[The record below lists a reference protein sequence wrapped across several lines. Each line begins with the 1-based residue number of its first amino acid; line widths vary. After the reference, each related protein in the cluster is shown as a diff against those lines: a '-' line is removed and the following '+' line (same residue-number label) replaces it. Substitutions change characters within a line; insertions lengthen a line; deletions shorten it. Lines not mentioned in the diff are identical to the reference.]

1 MVAQLKREERL
12 SRSAARYLV
21 PNCNIL
27 YDCYFAQE
35 QVKLKF
41 YLFCVLLKWC
51 VWSAEVEIGAIF
63 QT

>member
-1 MVAQLKREERL
+1 MDHSLGLMFAWL
-12 SRSAARYLV
+12 ARQV

-27 YDCYFAQE
+27 YDGYFAQE